1 MPNWAEGNIR
11 FRGKPE
17 DIMNLLKGELLSV
30 GTNKD
35 FEIDE
40 FTPVF
45 EWNEFNDITVSEP
58 EEAKKEVRFYKSLY
72 IKGTHR
78 NFIDSIA
85 GLYLPRYEEE
95 YTLCIDSFRAAWGVD
110 PKPYIEKSKKYHVDI
125 KIVVY
130 ECGMCFVQRIEIE
143 NGELYLDQE
152 VKYNGEEW
160 NWEADFPNMGG

>member
-35 FEIDE
+35 LETDE

-45 EWNEFNDITVSEP
+45 EWNGFNDITVSEP

-72 IKGTHR
+72 IKGTRR
-78 NFIDSIA
+78 NFIDSIV
-85 GLYLPRYEEE
+85 GLYLPRQEEE
-95 YTLCIDSFRAAWGVD
+95 YTLCIDSFKAAWGVD
-110 PKPYIEKSKKYHVDI
+110 HKPYIEKSKKYNVDI

-130 ECGMCFVQRIEIE
+130 ECGMCFIQRIEIV
-143 NGELYLDQE
+143 NGKLITDEE
-152 VKYNGEEW
+152 VKYIGKEW
-160 NWEADFPNMGG
+160 DWEVDFPNMGG